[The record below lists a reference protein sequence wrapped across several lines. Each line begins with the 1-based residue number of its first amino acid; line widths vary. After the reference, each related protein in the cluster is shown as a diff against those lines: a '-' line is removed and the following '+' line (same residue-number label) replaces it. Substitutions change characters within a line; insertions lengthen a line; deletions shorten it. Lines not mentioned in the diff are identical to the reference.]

1 MDSPSD
7 WYYHSKGEEHDCAW
21 YSEGTRCEVFGNA
34 HANRGKTANEACCT
48 CGGGY
53 SGYSSPVAFTT
64 KDELKEAVDEYCNDP
79 VAWENNEKFNTY
91 G

>member
-1 MDSPSD
+1 MDSPPDWHDSD
-7 WYYHSKGEEHDCAW
+7 GEQFGCAW
-21 YSEGTRCEVFGNA
+21 YSKGTRCEQYGDT

-53 SGYSSPVAFTT
+53 FAFTSFT
-64 KDELKEAVDEYCNDP
+64 SRDELKEAVDEYCNNP
-79 VAWENNEKFNTY
+79 VAWKYKEKFNIY

>member
-7 WYYHSKGEEHDCAW
+7 WYYHSKGEERDCVW
-21 YSEGTRCEVFGNA
+21 YSEGTRCEDYGKT
-34 HANRGKTANEACCT
+34 HANRGKTASEACCT

-53 SGYSSPVAFTT
+53 SPVAFTSR
-64 KDELKEAVDEYCNDP
+64 DELKEAVDEYCDDP